1 MSLLLRTVDSHDPT
15 VRLVRSYFNDLCAL
29 ADAKLN
35 GRRVELFLVSTE
47 KQARYCH
54 GPYIVIDDRDGA
66 ELEIDSRAML
76 CGDNPPIAVWKN
88 AVYRERPLY
97 SEIGTPYHVELIR
110 GCLLGPAADPCVPQ
124 QIPVDR
130 LGLIKSP
137 FCFGCYSGPQAVL
150 KQIGDFPVGASDRP
164 VDVSFAGR
172 IDYPDFG
179 NSFHGSMITS
189 HRVMAIE
196 AISKLPHA
204 CRTSSGLNAIPFQDY
219 VHQLLSSKII
229 VSPYGYGE
237 TCFRDWEAIF
247 AGALLIKPS
256 IDHIEGFPF
265 HVPCKPDFSDLAEV
279 VALSL
284 ERLNSRE
291 PELLDSMRE
300 TRVREIYR
308 CSSEVVVEAMWS
320 DIEAAVCVG

>member
-1 MSLLLRTVDSHDPT
+1 MA
-15 VRLVRSYFNDLCAL
+15 N
-29 ADAKLN
+29 
-35 GRRVELFLVSTE
+35 E

-54 GPYIVIDDRDGA
+54 GPYIAIDDRDGG
-66 ELEIDSRAML
+66 EIEVDSRTML
-76 CGDNPPIAVWKN
+76 CSDAPPIAIWKN
-88 AVYRERPLY
+88 AVYRDRSLY
-97 SEIGTPYHVELIR
+97 NEIGTPYHVEMVR
-110 GCLLGPAADPCVPQ
+110 ACLLGPPADPRVPQ

-130 LGLIKSP
+130 LDRIRSP

-150 KQIGDFPVGASDRP
+150 KQIGDFPVGASERP
-164 VDVSFAGR
+164 IDVSFAGR
-172 IDYPDFG
+172 IDYPDFQ

-189 HRVMAIE
+189 HRIACIE
-196 AISKLPHA
+196 EIAKLPHA
-204 CRTSSGLNAIPFQDY
+204 CRTSSGLNPIPFQDY

-247 AGALLIKPS
+247 SGALLIKPS

-284 ERLNSRE
+284 ERLNSRD
-291 PELLDSMRE
+291 PELADAMRE

-308 CSSEVVVEAMWS
+308 CSSEAVVEAMWS